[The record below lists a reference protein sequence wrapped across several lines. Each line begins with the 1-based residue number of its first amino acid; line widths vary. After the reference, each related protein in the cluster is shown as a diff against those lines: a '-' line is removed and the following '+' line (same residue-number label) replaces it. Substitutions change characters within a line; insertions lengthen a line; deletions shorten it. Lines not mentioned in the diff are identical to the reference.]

1 MMMMMMMMMSE
12 MTCVTVCPLYSCNL
26 RTQQMA
32 PRSADD
38 VGVIFDVD
46 TQKLIVKCTK
56 PTSPRFV
63 RSVFHSLSSF
73 TEVLTPL

>member
-1 MMMMMMMMMSE
+1 
-12 MTCVTVCPLYSCNL
+12 
-26 RTQQMA
+26 MA